1 MNYTQEDI
9 DQAYAEGVE
18 NGYENG
24 RDDGFVEGE
33 KLWPR
38 D

>member
-24 RDDGFVEGE
+24 RDDGALAGKESD
-33 KLWPR
+33 R
-38 D
+38 